1 MRGWSGLSGR
11 SFKTAAA
18 FLLSGSLLTGAAATA
33 FAQAQTFNVTL
44 DANSMPFSIGGA
56 PTTIR
61 AGAPITFAA
70 RNPGPAGDT
79 SVRHTHNLAFE
90 GPGGQ
95 VIRASSPDLTG
106 GQSGNITF
114 AALQPGS
121 YVLFCPV
128 ATHRNIGMSV
138 NVTVVAGAATLPATG
153 IPAQSIPAG
162 LAVAGLA
169 AGAAGVALRRRKS

>member
-1 MRGWSGLSGR
+1 MRGWSSR
-11 SFKTAAA
+11 SFRTAAA

-33 FAQAQTFNVTL
+33 FAQAQVFNVTL
-44 DANSMPFSIGGA
+44 DANTMPFTIGGA
-56 PTTIR
+56 PTSVR

-70 RNPGPAGDT
+70 RNTGPAGDT
-79 SVRHTHNLAFE
+79 TIRHQHNLAIE

-95 VIRASSPDLTG
+95 VMQPSTPILNG
-106 GQSGNITF
+106 GQSGNISF
-114 AALQPGS
+114 PALQPGS

-138 NVTVVAGAATLPATG
+138 NFTVVAGASALPATG
-153 IPAQSIPAG
+153 IPAQAIPAG

-169 AGAAGVALRRRKS
+169 AGAAGIALRRRKS

>member
-1 MRGWSGLSGR
+1 MRGWSSKSL
-11 SFKTAAA
+11 KTAAA

-33 FAQAQTFNVTL
+33 FAQAQTFSVTL
-44 DANSMPFSIGGA
+44 DANNMPFVIGGA

-70 RNPGPAGDT
+70 RNTGPAGDT
-79 SVRHTHNLAFE
+79 SMRHTHNLAFE
-90 GPGGQ
+90 AANGQ
-95 VIRASSPDLTG
+95 TIQPTAPNLTG

-121 YVLFCPV
+121 YVLYCPV
-128 ATHRNIGMSV
+128 ASHRNIGMSV
-138 NVTVVAGAATLPATG
+138 NVTVVAGAAALPAAG
-153 IPAQSIPAG
+153 GFAIPAG

-169 AGAAGVALRRRKS
+169 AGAAGVALRRRQS

>member
-1 MRGWSGLSGR
+1 MRGWSGLS
-11 SFKTAAA
+11 SKSLKTAAA

-44 DANSMPFSIGGA
+44 DATNMPFVIGGA

-70 RNPGPAGDT
+70 RNLGPAGDT
-79 SVRHTHNLAFE
+79 STRHTHNLAFE
-90 GPGGQ
+90 AAGGQ
-95 VIRASSPDLTG
+95 TIQPSSPNLTG

-138 NVTVVAGAATLPATG
+138 NVTVVAAAAALPATG
-153 IPAQSIPAG
+153 GFAIPAG
-162 LAVAGLA
+162 LAGAGLV
-169 AGAAGVALRRRKS
+169 AGAAGVALRCRKS

>member
-1 MRGWSGLSGR
+1 MRGWSSR
-11 SFKTAAA
+11 SFRTAAA
-18 FLLSGSLLTGAAATA
+18 FLLSGSLLSGAAATA

-44 DANSMPFSIGGA
+44 DANAMPFVIGGA

-79 SVRHTHNLAFE
+79 SPRHTHNLAFE
-90 GPGGQ
+90 AANGQ
-95 VIRASSPDLTG
+95 TIQPTSPNLTG

-114 AALQPGS
+114 AALQPGN

-128 ATHRNIGMSV
+128 GTHRNLGMSV
-138 NVTVVAGAATLPATG
+138 NVSVVAGAAALPATG
-153 IPAQSIPAG
+153 IPAPAIPAG
-162 LAVAGLA
+162 LAVAGLMV
-169 AGAAGVALRRRKS
+169 GAAGVVLRRRQS